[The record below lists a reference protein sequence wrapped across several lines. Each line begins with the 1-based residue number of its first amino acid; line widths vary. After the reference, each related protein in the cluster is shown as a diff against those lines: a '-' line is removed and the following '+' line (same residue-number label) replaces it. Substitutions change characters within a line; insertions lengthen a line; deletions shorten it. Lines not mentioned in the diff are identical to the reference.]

1 MAKIPS
7 NRRRS
12 KRVSKP
18 TIKILEMTEKR
29 AKVELI
35 KEVPAGLLKI
45 SFECEICEKIFKK
58 YGNLKNH
65 FRNVHKIA
73 ELQVDKSSKRVSKQ
87 TLKRLE
93 KTEDNE
99 VEIIEEVPKVDKS
112 CLFKKDVFQC
122 EICDKNFT
130 RKDGLKKHLSTNV
143 HKIAELQVDK
153 SKRVS
158 NPTLKRLEKAE
169 KSRVEIVYKVDKSK
183 RVSNPTLKRLEKA
196 EKSKVEIV
204 YKADKSK
211 RVSNPTL
218 KRLEKAEKSK
228 VEIVYKADKSKRVSN
243 QTKRL
248 EKAEKSKVEI
258 VYKADKSKRVSNQT
272 LKRLEKAEK
281 SKVEIVYK
289 ADKSKRV
296 SNQTLKRLEKA
307 EKSKVEIVYKVD
319 QSKRVSNQTLKRLEK
334 AEKSKVEIV
343 YKVDQSKRVSNPTL
357 KRLEKTE
364 ESKVEIIEEVPPT
377 VDESCL
383 LKVICQCE
391 ICEKFFKENR
401 NLKKHLKNVHK
412 IAELVGKQLDFLIR
426 QRPYAMLKA
435 PIPSIT
441 EVKQH

>member
-258 VYKADKSKRVSNQT
+258 VYK
-272 LKRLEKAEK
+272 
-281 SKVEIVYK
+281 
-289 ADKSKRV
+289 
-296 SNQTLKRLEKA
+296 
-307 EKSKVEIVYKVD
+307 
-319 QSKRVSNQTLKRLEK
+319 
-334 AEKSKVEIV
+334 
-343 YKVDQSKRVSNPTL
+343 
-357 KRLEKTE
+357 
-364 ESKVEIIEEVPPT
+364 VPPT

>member
-243 QTKRL
+243 QT
-248 EKAEKSKVEI
+248 
-258 VYKADKSKRVSNQT
+258 